1 MRLHFSGDQILSTP
15 GSRVRTPWRLQAFW
29 RSTPRRGPRRCSERS
44 MTFIMSCHI
53 RVLLFLDDKLLGKLL
68 HLNSPERKGLALNF
82 KQKVRTSFPSWE
94 VQTLPYYFCTP
105 ITKHQTGRT
114 VRLVFPFF
122 FSNITIVHYS
132 VYI

>member
-1 MRLHFSGDQILSTP
+1 MAIASFLEKHPKAGP
-15 GSRVRTPWRLQAFW
+15 KALQCEVNDFHHVMPYTCP
-29 RSTPRRGPRRCSERS
+29 S
-44 MTFIMSCHI
+44 
-53 RVLLFLDDKLLGKLL
+53 FLDDKLLGKLL

-122 FSNITIVHYS
+122 SNITIVHYS
-132 VYI
+132 VYIIHIYI